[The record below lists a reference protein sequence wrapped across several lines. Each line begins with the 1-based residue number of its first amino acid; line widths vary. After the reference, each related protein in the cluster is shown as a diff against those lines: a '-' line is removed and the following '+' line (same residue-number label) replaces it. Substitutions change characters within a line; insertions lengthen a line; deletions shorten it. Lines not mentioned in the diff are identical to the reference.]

1 MLACA
6 LVAVSLVFVLSEP
19 LVRGRASAARVGR
32 GVARTATWV
41 PLGRGRWLA
50 VAGLGLL
57 AAASVGFPVVTY
69 LWWWAQGGSEVDA
82 GEFVAALVT
91 TLVLGATVAVAT
103 VVVTLPLAWLTARF
117 RSVFAVGAERAV
129 MLAHSLPGIV
139 VALSFVYIGVRALQP
154 IYQRWPIVVLAEVA
168 LTMSL
173 ALGALRAA
181 FEQQPEVLT
190 DVGRSTGRRR
200 SSVFLRVTLP
210 AVLPAAAASVAVVAL
225 TTAKE
230 LPTLLLLRPAGT
242 DTLATRLW
250 AWAGVSDDASVA
262 PYALALM
269 AFSVAPALVAARWG
283 RGAVDRREVV

>member
-1 MLACA
+1 M
-6 LVAVSLVFVLSEP
+6 
-19 LVRGRASAARVGR
+19 
-32 GVARTATWV
+32 
-41 PLGRGRWLA
+41 
-50 VAGLGLL
+50 L
-57 AAASVGFPVVTY
+57 AAASVGFPVATY
-69 LWWWAQGGSEVDA
+69 LWWWTRGGSEVEG
-82 GEFVAALVT
+82 GEFVRALVT
-91 TLVLGATVAVAT
+91 TLVLGGTVAVAT
-103 VVVTLPLAWLTARF
+103 VVVTLPLAWLAARF
-117 RSVFAVGAERAV
+117 RSVLSVGAERSV

-139 VALSFVYIGVRALQP
+139 VALSFVYVGVRALQP

-173 ALGALRAA
+173 ALGALKAA

-200 SSVFLRVTLP
+200 STVFLRVTLP

-269 AFSVAPALVAARWG
+269 AFSVVPALVAARWG